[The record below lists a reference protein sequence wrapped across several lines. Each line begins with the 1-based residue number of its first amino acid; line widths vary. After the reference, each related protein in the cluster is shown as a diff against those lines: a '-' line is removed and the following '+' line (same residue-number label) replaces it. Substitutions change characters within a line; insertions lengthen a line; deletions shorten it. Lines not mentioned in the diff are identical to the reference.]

1 VFCSPMLVIGLIDE
15 ESSALDPIVRALQY
29 ASLVKDEW
37 QCDGGN
43 RGAEQDI
50 FLLTRRPLS
59 GIYN

>member
-1 VFCSPMLVIGLIDE
+1 MFCSPRWVIGLIDE
-15 ESSALDPIVRALQY
+15 ESSELDPIVRALQY

-37 QCDGGN
+37 QRDGGN
-43 RGAEQDI
+43 RGAEQGI